1 MIVCLLVGSIIATT
15 DPAAVV
21 ATFRDL
27 GAPRRLSILVEGE
40 SLFNDAAAIALFA
53 LLLDVLMGSR
63 EPSVIDGTLA
73 FLKGFLGG
81 IAVGYV
87 MGRLVSALLPSLRE
101 ALVAEITVSVAL
113 AYFSFIVGEH
123 YLHVSGIVAVVTA
136 ALTFAVYAPTRMT
149 PDNWNTLVETW
160 KQLEFWANSLIFVL
174 AAVLAARVLSDVTL
188 ADLGLLGILIVAA
201 YAARAFTLYVL
212 LPGLTAIRVT

>member
-1 MIVCLLVGSIIATT
+1 
-15 DPAAVV
+15 VV